1 LECPSGIAN
10 NTSTLLFELM
20 SLHNKVAVITGGNS
34 GIGFATARE
43 LQQRGARVIIVGRNA
58 GAVATAAG
66 AIGGDTLG
74 LVADVSRVSDID
86 RVFQEIK
93 ERVGVID
100 ILFVN
105 AGIAKF
111 APLAD
116 SQEALFDEM
125 TDANYKGAFFTVQ
138 RALPL
143 LRDGAAVVF
152 TSSTVVHFGM
162 AGASIYAASKAAL
175 NSLAKTLA
183 VELAG
188 RKIRVNVVSPGP
200 IATPIFGKMG
210 LPETAVSEMGGA
222 ILAQVPL
229 GRFGEAGEVAKAVA
243 YLVSP
248 EATYVTGTELLV
260 DGGMA
265 QA

>member
-1 LECPSGIAN
+1 M
-10 NTSTLLFELM
+10 TLQD
-20 SLHNKVAVITGGNS
+20 KVAVITGGNS
-34 GIGFATARE
+34 GIGLATAHEFHR
-43 LQQRGARVIIVGRNA
+43 QGARVVLIGRNPE
-58 GAVATAAG
+58 AVAQAATAV
-66 AIGGDTLG
+66 GGHTLG
-74 LVADVSRVSDID
+74 LVADVSRVADLD
-86 RVFQEIK
+86 KVFGEIR
-93 ERVGVID
+93 EQVGAID
-100 ILFVN
+100 ILFAN

-111 APLAD
+111 APLVD
-116 SQEALFDEM
+116 SGEALFDEM
-125 TDANYKGAFFTVQ
+125 TDANFKGAYFTVQ

-162 AGASIYAASKAAL
+162 PGASIYAAGKAAL

-200 IATPIFGKMG
+200 ISTPIFGKMG
-210 LPETAVSEMGGA
+210 LPEAAVNEMGGA

-229 GRFGEAGEVAKAVA
+229 ARFGEAQEIAKAVA

-248 EATYVTGTELLV
+248 AATYVTGTELLI